1 MGNGRQEGQQDK
13 TTQGISHSQAPLG
26 CCYLGSG
33 WKNLIY
39 LIAGERF
46 EGSDWRE

>member
-1 MGNGRQEGQQDK
+1 MGNGRQDGQQDK
-13 TTQGISHSQAPLG
+13 TTQGVSHSQAPLG

-33 WKNLIY
+33 GRIN